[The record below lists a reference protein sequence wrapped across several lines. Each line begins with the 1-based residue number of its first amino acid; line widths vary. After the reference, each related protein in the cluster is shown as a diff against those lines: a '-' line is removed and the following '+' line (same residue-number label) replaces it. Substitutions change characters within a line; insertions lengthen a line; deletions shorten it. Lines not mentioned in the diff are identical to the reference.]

1 MRYLAPGLLLVALG
15 GLLILRGFAADKP
28 TVVAKPTAA
37 VILVHD
43 ERGKLV
49 GIHRLADAKQ
59 VTAIESFFPA
69 YQDRPTSRTAGGW
82 RFGYQ
87 VYFDSGDGRSARLSV
102 SSPSKESA
110 VWSLG
115 EGDFPVKGDFHKF
128 VSDLGPPTT
137 GGPAAPAPAWA
148 DPQNGLTG
156 RLLVV
161 PEELKPGRRH
171 AVSLELKNESAQP
184 LAVID
189 QPRLEVELS
198 AGGKPIPDELQR
210 MSGPIP
216 KPQWGVVPQSAA
228 LAFRVDMRTVG
239 VPTNG
244 PALLAVGGKM
254 WRLEP
259 GTYELRAVLVA
270 EKRKDGPD
278 NQWVGRL
285 PLPPVEVVVAKAQ
298 VPAK

>member
-1 MRYLAPGLLLVALG
+1 MRYLVPGLLLVAG
-15 GLLILRGFAADKP
+15 GILILRGFAADKSAAI
-28 TVVAKPTAA
+28 AKPTAA
-37 VILVHD
+37 VILIHD

-49 GIHRLADAKQ
+49 GIHRLTDAKQ
-59 VTAIESFFPA
+59 VTALESFFPA

-87 VYFDSGDGRSARLSV
+87 VYFDSSDGRSARLSV

-115 EGDFPVKGDFHKF
+115 EGDFAVKGDFHKF
-128 VSDLGPPTT
+128 VADLGSSAA
-137 GGPAAPAPAWA
+137 GGPAASAPAWA
-148 DPQNGLTG
+148 DPQNGLSG
-156 RLLVV
+156 RLIVV

-171 AVSLELKNESAQP
+171 AVSLELKNDSTQP

-189 QPRLEVELS
+189 QPRLDVELT
-198 AGGKPIPDELQR
+198 AGGKPVPEASLP

-216 KPQWGVVPQSAA
+216 NPQWGVVPQSAC
-228 LAFRVDMRTVG
+228 LGFRVDMQTVG

-254 WRLEP
+254 WHLEP

-270 EKRKDGPD
+270 EKQKDGPD

-285 PLPPVEVVVAKAQ
+285 PLPPVEVVVSKAQ